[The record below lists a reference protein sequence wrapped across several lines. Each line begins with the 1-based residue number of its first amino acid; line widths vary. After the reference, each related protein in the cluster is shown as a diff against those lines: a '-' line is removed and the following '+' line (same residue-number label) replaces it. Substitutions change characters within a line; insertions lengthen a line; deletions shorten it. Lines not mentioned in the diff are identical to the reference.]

1 MILESEVPETVP
13 AAAPAATAESAIA
26 SPVEL
31 SETLRASRQFPVV
44 TVEEAVAILRRGGLV
59 AFPTETV
66 YGLGADA
73 RNPAALARLYKVKG
87 RPVAHPV
94 IVHITSREAMA
105 GWARDIPPFAETL
118 AARFWPG
125 PLTLVLKRA
134 EGVPDAI
141 TGGQDTVGLR
151 VPAHPVAREL
161 LAAFASNAFDSDKS
175 GGIAAPSANR
185 FGRISPTT
193 AAHVHADL
201 GADVDG
207 IIDGGPCDVGIE
219 STIIDC
225 SGDGPVLLRPGKI
238 LLQDIEAVAGMPV
251 ALPDADAPRA
261 PGTLA
266 VHYAPRAKV
275 RLLRR
280 TEIIEALTSHK
291 GKRLAALALE
301 VSVPRLPVAQ
311 VIVVPAVAASYTQS
325 LYANLRALDAT
336 GADLILVEL
345 PPETPAWA
353 GVRDRLLRAART

>member
-1 MILESEVPETVP
+1 MSRATPQFP
-13 AAAPAATAESAIA
+13 AASI
-26 SPVEL
+26 
-31 SETLRASRQFPVV
+31 
-44 TVEEAVAILRRGGLV
+44 EEAVAILKRGGLA

-73 RNPAALARLYKVKG
+73 RNAAALARLYKVKG

-94 IVHITSREAMA
+94 IVHIASREAMA
-105 GWARDIPPFAETL
+105 EWARDIPPFAEAL

-134 EGVPDAI
+134 EGVADAI
-141 TGGQDTVGLR
+141 TGGQDTIGLR
-151 VPAHPVAREL
+151 VPAHPIALEL
-161 LAAFASNAFDSDKS
+161 LGAFG

-193 AAHVHADL
+193 AVHVHADL
-201 GADVDG
+201 GADVDA
-207 IIDGGPCDVGIE
+207 IIDGGNCDIGIE

-225 SGDGPVLLRPGKI
+225 SGEGPVLLRPGKI
-238 LLQDIEAVAGMPV
+238 LAADIEAVTGLAVTAPGE
-251 ALPDADAPRA
+251 DAPRA

-301 VSVPRLPVAQ
+301 VSVPRLPAAQ
-311 VIVVPAVAASYTQS
+311 VIVVPAIAASYARS

-345 PPETPAWA
+345 PPETPSWA
-353 GVRDRLLRAART
+353 GVRDRLSRAARTG

>member
-1 MILESEVPETVP
+1 VEAPH
-13 AAAPAATAESAIA
+13 AALNTEARTTPQFEAAT
-26 SPVEL
+26 VE
-31 SETLRASRQFPVV
+31 A
-44 TVEEAVAILRRGGLV
+44 AVAILKGGGLA

-87 RPVAHPV
+87 RPAAHPV
-94 IVHITSREAMA
+94 IVHIASAEAM
-105 GWARDIPPFAETL
+105 GEWARDIPSFAQAL

-125 PLTLVLKRA
+125 PLTLVLKRTD
-134 EGVPDAI
+134 GVPDGV
-141 TGGQDTVGLR
+141 TGAQDTIGLR

-161 LAAFASNAFDSDKS
+161 LIAFG

-201 GADVDG
+201 GKDVDA
-207 IIDGGPCDVGIE
+207 IVDGGSCNIGIE

-225 SGDGPVLLRPGKI
+225 SGDAPVLLRPGKI
-238 LLQDIEAVAGMPV
+238 LLEDIEAVAGMPV
-251 ALPDADAPRA
+251 ALPGADAPRA
-261 PGTLA
+261 PGSHA

-280 TEIIEALTSHK
+280 TEIIETLTSHK
-291 GKRLAALALE
+291 GKRLAALLLE
-301 VSVPRLPVAQ
+301 VSVPRLAAGQ
-311 VIVVPAVAASYTQS
+311 CIVIPAVAADYARS

-336 GADLILVEL
+336 GADLILVEK
-345 PPETPAWA
+345 PPETPGWA
-353 GVRDRLLRAART
+353 GVRDRLMRAAHAA